1 MVLER
6 NREETEKKILEA
18 VGRIIAANGFEKVG
32 VNAVAA
38 ESGLSKMLIYRYFDS
53 LDGLLAAYIK
63 RNDYWLN
70 IDLEVPSNKEEVIPF
85 VIGIYQSQV
94 EQLRSNIIMR
104 RLLRW
109 ELTAHNDM
117 IVRIREKREERGT
130 ELIRIVSGLS
140 GKPENEIA
148 PMASLIS
155 ASITY
160 LVLLSDCCDIYN
172 GIAINSDKGWETILH
187 SIEEIVNKY
196 IG

>member
-1 MVLER
+1 MTLER
-6 NREETEKKILEA
+6 NREETERKILEA
-18 VGRIIAANGFEKVG
+18 VGRLIAANGFEKVG

-63 RNDYWLN
+63 RHDYWLN
-70 IDLEVPSNKEEVIPF
+70 IDLEVPSNKEGVIPF

-109 ELTAHNDM
+109 ELTVQNDM
-117 IVRIREKREERGT
+117 VIKIRARREERGT
-130 ELIRIVSGLS
+130 EMIRIVSNLI
-140 GKPENEIA
+140 GKSENEIA

-172 GIAINSDKGWETILH
+172 GISISSDNGWDAILH
-187 SIEEIVNKY
+187 SIEEIVNTF